1 MCEFDWW
8 WGTDYCKAGIH
19 FTETICLFENLKLIL
34 YFVTNCAFSSLIVF
48 LNLGPSTRNY
58 EWASW
63 EAWSQCSITCGG
75 QGTKIRNRACV
86 PPSNG
91 GFACPSSKETETAT
105 CEELKCPG
113 REDQF

>member
-1 MCEFDWW
+1 MRIRLVV
-8 WGTDYCKAGIH
+8 GYRLLQGRY
-19 FTETICLFENLKLIL
+19 TIYRNRMSVCKLIL
-34 YFVTNCAFSSLIVF
+34 YFTIDCAFSSLIVF
-48 LNLGPSTRNY
+48 LNLGPNTRNY

-113 REDQF
+113 RQDQF